1 MATIASY
8 PGSVKNFGTDRVN
21 FTDVIFAEHVNTLRA
36 EVVAIESALGTNIN
50 TGTNGIGVFDPV
62 TTAWPSL
69 QSRITNIEYGLRDA
83 LDVTVDTVSPFL
95 TAGC

>member
-1 MATIASY
+1 MATVAAY
-8 PGSVKNFGTDRVN
+8 PEGVKNFGTDRVN

-36 EVVAIESALGTNIN
+36 EVVAIESALGTSIN
-50 TGTNGIGVFDPV
+50 TGTNGVGGFDPT

-83 LDVTVDTVSPFL
+83 LDVTIDVVNPFL
-95 TAGC
+95 LAGC

>member
-1 MATIASY
+1 MTTIASY

-50 TGTNGIGVFDPV
+50 TGTNGVGDFDP
-62 TTAWPSL
+62 TTTSWSSL
-69 QSRITNIEYGLRDA
+69 QSRITNMEYGIRDA
-83 LDVTVDTVSPFL
+83 LDATSESFSPFL
-95 TAGC
+95 LAGC

>member
-1 MATIASY
+1 MPTVASY
-8 PGSVKNFGTDRVN
+8 PDSVKNFGTDRVN

-50 TGTNGIGVFDPV
+50 TGTNGVGAFDPT

-69 QSRITNIEYGLRDA
+69 QNRITNMEYGIRDA
-83 LDVTVDTVSPFL
+83 LDATSESFSPFL
-95 TAGC
+95 LAGC